1 MREGLVSNAS
11 TPSYRSC
18 FLGRAM
24 CDAPAPEGASPP
36 DILRAPDGKARP
48 SWAMTS
54 PLMQEYYDTEWGVPV
69 RDEQG
74 VFERICLEAFQ
85 AGLSWRTVLEK
96 REAFREVFFDFVPE
110 RVAEMTEDDIAQ
122 RMQDTRIIRNRKKI
136 EATVHNA
143 RRTLALR
150 SDGGLHTLVWSFQPD
165 RTPVPRTLDEIP
177 TQSEASVALSKALK
191 KRGFKFVGPTTMY
204 ALMEAIGMID
214 THLVGSH
221 RRGVSGLWTAD
232 GRRIAALNDDA
243 SPT

>member
-143 RRTLALR
+143 RRTRALR
-150 SDGGLHTLVWSFQPD
+150 SDGGLNNVVWSCRPE
-165 RTPVPRTLDEIP
+165 RTPAPRTVDAIT
-177 TQSEASVALSKALK
+177 TQSEAPAPLSTHVTQ
-191 KRGFKFVGPTTMY
+191 RG
-204 ALMEAIGMID
+204 
-214 THLVGSH
+214 H
-221 RRGVSGLWTAD
+221 
-232 GRRIAALNDDA
+232 
-243 SPT
+243 